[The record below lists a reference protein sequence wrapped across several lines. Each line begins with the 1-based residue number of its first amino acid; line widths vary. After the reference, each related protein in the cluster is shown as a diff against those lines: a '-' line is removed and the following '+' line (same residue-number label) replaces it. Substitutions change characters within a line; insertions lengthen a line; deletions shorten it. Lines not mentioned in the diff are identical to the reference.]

1 MKKLPRI
8 YKNQM
13 SSPKNNNKKC
23 CYLEKNKEI
32 AKNIAKENKVINKE
46 VVDEKIEN
54 TLKSIFKKTG
64 YPYNIRVYI
73 KTKDKEYDTY
83 LVARTERK
91 ITTLDNEVIYLDE
104 IEELKKI
111 SN

>member
-1 MKKLPRI
+1 M
-8 YKNQM
+8 YN
-13 SSPKNNNKKC
+13 
-23 CYLEKNKEI
+23 
-32 AKNIAKENKVINKE
+32 
-46 VVDEKIEN
+46 
-54 TLKSIFKKTG
+54 
-64 YPYNIRVYI
+64 NIRVYI

-83 LVARTERK
+83 LVARTKRK

>member
-1 MKKLPRI
+1 MTD
-8 YKNQM
+8 
-13 SSPKNNNKKC
+13 
-23 CYLEKNKEI
+23 KEV
-32 AKNIAKENKVINKE
+32 AELAGEMVADKEVAELAGEIVADKE

-54 TLKSIFKKTG
+54 TLQSIFKKTG

-83 LVARTERK
+83 LVARTKRK

>member
-13 SSPKNNNKKC
+13 FSPKNNNKKC

-32 AKNIAKENKVINKE
+32 AKNIAIENKVINKE
-46 VVDEKIEN
+46 AVDEKIEN
-54 TLKSIFKKTG
+54 TLQSIFKKTG

>member
-13 SSPKNNNKKC
+13 SSPKNNNKKY
-23 CYLEKNKEI
+23 CYLESNKEI
-32 AKNIAKENKVINKE
+32 AKNITIENKVINKE

-54 TLKSIFKKTG
+54 TLQSIFKKTG

-83 LVARTERK
+83 LVSRTKRK